1 MKIYQP
7 GNPENLEGGISTSLK
22 HQRKAL
28 ENENIEFVDAIGEA
42 DILHLNI
49 LSPMDFV
56 RLKLA
61 KRKNIPVVIHTHEIG
76 ENFAESFTFST
87 KLQPLAEKYVD
98 FFYSRAD
105 YLICPS
111 KYAKDVLS
119 ERLETPKTVVSN
131 GVDPERFKGYE
142 KQEHEDFTV
151 INASILF
158 ERKGLSDFVSVAE
171 ELPDIQFKWFGPE
184 FNRFLTSG
192 VKKQKRR
199 APENCEFPGF
209 AEDITDAF
217 EAGNVFFFP
226 TKSETQGLSVI
237 EAAYLRMPIVVRDIP
252 VYEEDFTHESNC
264 LKAESVEGFK
274 EQISRLREDKELR
287 DKIAENAKET
297 GKKHALENIGEK
309 LYNTYREILQDKTKN

>member
-28 ENENIEFVDAIGEA
+28 EQRDIEFVNSITEA

-49 LSPMDFV
+49 LSPIDFI

-61 KRKNIPVVIHTHEIG
+61 KRKNKPVLIHTHEIG

-105 YLICPS
+105 HLICPS

-119 ERLETPKTVVSN
+119 ERLETPKTVISN
-131 GVDPERFKGYE
+131 GVDPERFIDYE
-142 KQEHEDFTV
+142 RQEHQDFTV

-171 ELPDIQFKWFGPE
+171 ELPNVQFKWFGPE
-184 FNRFLTSG
+184 FNRFLTPG

-199 APENCEFPGF
+199 SPENCEFPGF
-209 AEDITDAF
+209 AEEITDAF
-217 EAGNVFFFP
+217 EAGDVFFFP

-237 EAAYLRMPIVVRDIP
+237 EAAYLGMPIVVRDIP
-252 VYEEDFTHESNC
+252 VYEEDFTHEFNC
-264 LKAESVEGFK
+264 LKANSVEAFRD
-274 EQISRLREDKELR
+274 QISRLREDKELK
-287 DKIAENAKET
+287 DKIARNAKKT
-297 GKKHALENIGEK
+297 GQKHTLENIGEK
-309 LYNTYREILQDKTKN
+309 LHSTYRKILRNKAES